1 MLTLSKQSAIC
12 AAVLLGRTGSIA
24 MFNAKIKLMKP
35 DRPPWIVLIIFQPRI
50 HDSADCTVT
59 TVKAQAL
66 VLPRWA
72 LLKT

>member
-1 MLTLSKQSAIC
+1 
-12 AAVLLGRTGSIA
+12 
-24 MFNAKIKLMKP
+24 MFNAKVKLMKP
-35 DRPPWIVLIIFQPRI
+35 DQPLWIVLIIFQPRI
-50 HDSADCTVT
+50 HDFADCTVT